1 MVGQLRSSLELP
13 GLASVF
19 VEIEQPRYDL
29 LHEDEDECADGRVL
43 FREARSQR
51 LALQR
56 ESVVRAGKPTSLIT
70 LRNLDE
76 LHLGQLMQLL
86 MVVTA
91 MELEVR
97 RGGVA
102 DQSFEGT
109 ST

>member
-1 MVGQLRSSLELP
+1 MSGQLRSSLELP

-29 LHEDEDECADGRVL
+29 LHEDEANADGRVL
-43 FREARSQR
+43 FRDARSQR

-56 ESVVRAGKPTSLIT
+56 ESMVRAGKPTSWIT